1 MAPRLLLMAL
11 MLLVFLNL
19 SFASKLVRFEG
30 NLDNSVHVVGNLDK
44 SVETGSGAPIS
55 QGIGTSG
62 VRFESNFDKTVE
74 LVGNLDKSLGTGSG
88 AATSQGIATS
98 GIKWLKKKKVT

>member
-11 MLLVFLNL
+11 MLLVFWNL

-44 SVETGSGAPIS
+44 SVETGSGEPIS

-74 LVGNLDKSLGTGSG
+74 LVGNLDKLP
-88 AATSQGIATS
+88 TSSTVLSKLLSNLTPLVPIP
-98 GIKWLKKKKVT
+98 